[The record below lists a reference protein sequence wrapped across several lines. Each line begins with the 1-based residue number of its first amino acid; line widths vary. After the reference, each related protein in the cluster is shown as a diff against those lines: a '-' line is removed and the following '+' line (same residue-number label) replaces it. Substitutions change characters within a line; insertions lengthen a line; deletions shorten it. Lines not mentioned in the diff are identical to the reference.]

1 MAKRVRPPHSEKTK
15 EKIRKSLERY
25 YKKTT
30 KSQRREKTAAAR
42 KAMAEDESKRPQSL
56 KRYWSQFTP
65 EERREIMSERK
76 KLAPHDTPARI
87 KVCRKNYKKGQGKK
101 MLAGHKKWAEENPEI
116 LYRRGVELSATPESK
131 NALKRGQAR
140 NRRKGQIAEAKRKRA
155 EAVIKYQ
162 TNLNIKRVDNSVE
175 NADLINE
182 FFGDM
187 V

>member
-1 MAKRVRPPHSEKTK
+1 MAGVRGKRNW
-15 EKIRKSLERY
+15 
-25 YKKTT
+25 KKTDGLT
-30 KSQRREKTAAAR
+30 Q
-42 KAMAEDESKRPQSL
+42 
-56 KRYWSQFTP
+56 YWSQFTK
-65 EERREIMSERK
+65 EERRQIMLERK
-76 KLAPHDTPARI
+76 KKASHNTPAII
-87 KVCRKNYKKGQGKK
+87 KARRKSYRNGQKKQLMDGWR
-101 MLAGHKKWAEENPEI
+101 KWADQNPEK
-116 LYRRGVELSATPESK
+116 LYQHGKELSATPESK